1 MTGGNVILMARRRA
15 QLTQREL
22 ASRLGCR
29 QATIARWERGDRQP
43 AFQDVQDVIGA
54 CGLQLDAHLL
64 PEDRSWW
71 PQIVT
76 QLARRPV
83 ERVGH
88 LSPPGVFG
96 DIVAVLT
103 ALADARAPV
112 IVIGEVAGALHG
124 WPLVLSGNAVE
135 VCARR
140 DAGGTVLENVGAN
153 DAAAGTYELPSGGH
167 LLITDA
173 PKGTTGYADLLR
185 GSESVEVYGRE
196 LRVAGLLDLLRIA
209 DASPDRDARRDAL
222 ACQAMLDVQHAQAEA
237 GRVDGG
243 TGEERI
249 QAWLSE
255 QIPVA

>member
-15 QLTQREL
+15 ELTQREL

-43 AFQDVQDVIGA
+43 AFQDVHDVAGA

-71 PQIVT
+71 PQIAT
-76 QLARRPV
+76 QLRRRPV
-83 ERVGH
+83 ERVRQ

-124 WPLVLSGNAVE
+124 WPLVLSGNAVDL
-135 VCARR
+135 CARE
-140 DAGGTVLENVGAN
+140 DAVGSVLESVGAN
-153 DAAAGTYELPSGGH
+153 EAAAGTYELPSGGH

-173 PKGTTGYADLLR
+173 PNGTMGYADLAR
-185 GSESVEVYGRE
+185 GSESVEVDGRQVQ
-196 LRVAGLLDLLRIA
+196 VAGLLDLLRIA
-209 DASPDRDARRDAL
+209 DASPDRNARRDAL
-222 ACQAMLDVQHAQAEA
+222 AYRAVLDVQQAQAETPRVN
-237 GRVDGG
+237 GR

-249 QAWLSE
+249 QAWLSK